1 MVRRRGAERV
11 EKYKTKKDIGMAPNY
26 EAMVKKADVS
36 VYNTLADL
44 EAKVGALL
52 TEEDVSGNFR
62 IAYLNFM
69 RALWSNVRR
78 GTLTQGKLNALKA
91 YFVAQKCEEAILDR
105 IREIVAPSTPA

>member
-11 EKYKTKKDIGMAPNY
+11 EKYKTKRELGMAPDY

-62 IAYLNFM
+62 VAYLNFM

-78 GTLTQGKLNALKA
+78 GTLTEGKLNALKA
-91 YFVAQKCEEAILDR
+91 YFVAQKCDEAILDR
-105 IREIVAPSTPA
+105 IREIVAPSAPA